1 MGSSVNSGQLL
12 LQHKDFNNHYAGAF
26 TELKEAK
33 ELLDVTLAC
42 EDYSL
47 DAHKVVLSA
56 SSPFF
61 RKVLLRTKQ
70 NHPFIYLKGI
80 KFCDLEDIIDF
91 LYTGEA
97 QIAAEDINRFLEAAQ
112 ELEIKGLA
120 KENDQET
127 GANEKDS
134 ETTVGNDSEMEEK
147 KEYQEVET
155 LKDCETA
162 GKQSALFQDRKIK
175 IEETDSELEKEITNN
190 LEFIFVEGV
199 KAFRCKICDKV
210 CNKKANASDH
220 IESHLDHFTFTC
232 EFCKKIMKTR
242 TALTKHTIRSHTFQ
256 TTLE

>member
-97 QIAAEDINRFLEAAQ
+97 QIAAKDIDRFLEAAQ

-120 KENDQET
+120 KEDAQENR
-127 GANEKDS
+127 AFENNI
-134 ETTVGNDSEMEEK
+134 ETTVGSSLEMLGGKVTEEVK
-147 KEYQEVET
+147 NLKDWET
-155 LKDCETA
+155 L
-162 GKQSALFQDRKIK
+162 G
-175 IEETDSELEKEITNN
+175 N
-190 LEFIFVEGV
+190 
-199 KAFRCKICDKV
+199 
-210 CNKKANASDH
+210 
-220 IESHLDHFTFTC
+220 
-232 EFCKKIMKTR
+232 
-242 TALTKHTIRSHTFQ
+242 
-256 TTLE
+256 